1 VTASGSG
8 RVVYEMDGTPGAFCQ
23 LHVTNNIH
31 DPLAIVA
38 CRELGYVDGV
48 LMLEEHYRTLNHIKY
63 RSPRYPDRQAD
74 NFLGYVKCVGNESKV
89 LECPFKFLSGV
100 DYPSMYDFLE
110 PCDTSTCYRE
120 RAYQG
125 IYGRNVN
132 SSCRH
137 KDLSVRCLT
146 AGDQCCYTACRP
158 HENQI
163 YHRTIMYNNVPTC
176 NITT

>member
-1 VTASGSG
+1 
-8 RVVYEMDGTPGAFCQ
+8 
-23 LHVTNNIH
+23 
-31 DPLAIVA
+31 
-38 CRELGYVDGV
+38 
-48 LMLEEHYRTLNHIKY
+48 MLEEHYRTLNHITY

-100 DYPSMYDFLE
+100 DYPSMDDFLE

-176 NITT
+176 NITTWVFFVAQWLRLILSLAFLYHLWLFPSSQNIIYLILC